1 LQYSAGSLPQS
12 VAIGDFNGDGKA
24 DLGVVNRLGNNASIL
39 LGNGDGTFQAAVN
52 YATGTAPSSLAVGDF
67 NRDGRADLAVANTL
81 GSVSILLGKST
92 WYPTTTVL
100 SAAPKPSRLGEPVTL
115 RATVTPSSAT
125 GNVTFYDGT
134 TVLGVASL
142 SAGTAVLETALLP
155 TGDLSLR
162 AYYGGNASDAP
173 STSGWVS
180 QTVNALPANGFLIA
194 VNYGVGAGTYP
205 TSVAVGDFNGDGK
218 ADLAVT
224 NGSANTVSI
233 LLGKGDG
240 TFQAAVNYG
249 AGSNPVSVAVG
260 DFNGDGKADL
270 AVANYVSNNVS
281 VLLGNGDASFQP
293 AVNYSVGSYP
303 DSVAVGD
310 FNGDGKADLVVA
322 NANNE
327 DVSVLLGNGDGSFQ
341 TAVNYAVGGNPYSV
355 AVGDF
360 NGDGN
365 ADIAV
370 ANVNSNVSVLLGNG
384 DGTFQAAVQYSAGLG
399 PESVAVWDFNGDGK
413 ADLAVANTESNS
425 VSVLLGDG
433 DGTFQA
439 AVNYAVGVFPAS
451 VAIGDFN
458 GDGRADLAVADVFSN
473 VVSVLLGK
481 GDGTFQAAVN
491 YAVGSNP
498 WSVAVGDFN
507 GDGRVDLAVA
517 NEGSNNV
524 SILLGAAAPIT
535 PYDFNGDG
543 HPDVIW
549 EEPKIGWA
557 QVWYLNCQPNT
568 SCYPP
573 LGAANVTRA
582 NPWNIV
588 GIGDFNGDGNPD
600 VVWQDPVSGA
610 IQIWYLGGSGGVTL
624 LGAANITTENP
635 WKVVSVADFNGDGH
649 PDLLW
654 QDPISGW
661 AQIWYLGGAQ
671 GTTLLGAA
679 NLTLKNP
686 WHIVGTADFNNDG
699 YVDVLWQDPKSGTVQ
714 LWYMTG
720 SEAGAQ
726 GTQSLSAVNLTG
738 AMTTKVVAV
747 ADFNGDGHPD
757 VIFQDPET
765 GAATVYF
772 YTGAEGT
779 TPNGTSV
786 LSTGNPWYIAGPH

>member
-1 LQYSAGSLPQS
+1 M
-12 VAIGDFNGDGKA
+12 
-24 DLGVVNRLGNNASIL
+24 
-39 LGNGDGTFQAAVN
+39 
-52 YATGTAPSSLAVGDF
+52 
-67 NRDGRADLAVANTL
+67 
-81 GSVSILLGKST
+81 
-92 WYPTTTVL
+92 
-100 SAAPKPSRLGEPVTL
+100 TL

-322 NANNE
+322 NTNNE
-327 DVSVLLGNGDGSFQ
+327 DM
-341 TAVNYAVGGNPYSV
+341 
-355 AVGDF
+355 
-360 NGDGN
+360 
-365 ADIAV
+365 
-370 ANVNSNVSVLLGNG
+370 SVLLGNG
-384 DGTFQAAVQYSAGLG
+384 DGTFQAAV
-399 PESVAVWDFNGDGK
+399 
-413 ADLAVANTESNS
+413 
-425 VSVLLGDG
+425 
-433 DGTFQA
+433 
-439 AVNYAVGVFPAS
+439 NYAM
-451 VAIGDFN
+451 
-458 GDGRADLAVADVFSN
+458 
-473 VVSVLLGK
+473 
-481 GDGTFQAAVN
+481 
-491 YAVGSNP
+491 GSNP

-507 GDGRVDLAVA
+507 GDGRADLAVA

-524 SILLGAAAPIT
+524 SILLGAAAPIS

-600 VVWQDPVSGA
+600 VVWQDPASGA
-610 IQIWYLGGSGGVTL
+610 VQIWYLGGSGGVTL

-699 YVDVLWQDPKSGTVQ
+699 YVDVLWQDPESGTVQ

-720 SEAGAQ
+720 SQAGAQ
-726 GTQSLSAVNLTG
+726 GTQLLSAVNLTG

-786 LSTGNPWYIAGPH
+786 LSTGDPWYIAGPH

>member
-1 LQYSAGSLPQS
+1 M
-12 VAIGDFNGDGKA
+12 
-24 DLGVVNRLGNNASIL
+24 
-39 LGNGDGTFQAAVN
+39 
-52 YATGTAPSSLAVGDF
+52 
-67 NRDGRADLAVANTL
+67 
-81 GSVSILLGKST
+81 
-92 WYPTTTVL
+92 
-100 SAAPKPSRLGEPVTL
+100 TL

-310 FNGDGKADLVVA
+310 FNGDGKADVVVA
-322 NANNE
+322 NTNNE
-327 DVSVLLGNGDGSFQ
+327 DM
-341 TAVNYAVGGNPYSV
+341 
-355 AVGDF
+355 
-360 NGDGN
+360 
-365 ADIAV
+365 
-370 ANVNSNVSVLLGNG
+370 SVLLGNG
-384 DGTFQAAVQYSAGLG
+384 DGTFQAAV
-399 PESVAVWDFNGDGK
+399 
-413 ADLAVANTESNS
+413 
-425 VSVLLGDG
+425 
-433 DGTFQA
+433 
-439 AVNYAVGVFPAS
+439 NYAM
-451 VAIGDFN
+451 
-458 GDGRADLAVADVFSN
+458 
-473 VVSVLLGK
+473 
-481 GDGTFQAAVN
+481 
-491 YAVGSNP
+491 GSNP

-507 GDGRVDLAVA
+507 GDGRADLAVA

-524 SILLGAAAPIT
+524 SILLGAAAPIS

-624 LGAANITTENP
+624 LGAANITTKNP

-699 YVDVLWQDPKSGTVQ
+699 YVDVLWQDPESGTVQ

-720 SEAGAQ
+720 SQAGAQ
-726 GTQSLSAVNLTG
+726 GTQLLSAVNLTG

>member
-1 LQYSAGSLPQS
+1 
-12 VAIGDFNGDGKA
+12 VAVGDFNGDGKA
-24 DLGVVNRLGNNASIL
+24 DVVVANTNNEDMSVL

-52 YATGTAPSSLAVGDF
+52 YAM
-67 NRDGRADLAVANTL
+67 
-81 GSVSILLGKST
+81 
-92 WYPTTTVL
+92 
-100 SAAPKPSRLGEPVTL
+100 
-115 RATVTPSSAT
+115 
-125 GNVTFYDGT
+125 
-134 TVLGVASL
+134 
-142 SAGTAVLETALLP
+142 
-155 TGDLSLR
+155 
-162 AYYGGNASDAP
+162 
-173 STSGWVS
+173 
-180 QTVNALPANGFLIA
+180 
-194 VNYGVGAGTYP
+194 
-205 TSVAVGDFNGDGK
+205 
-218 ADLAVT
+218 
-224 NGSANTVSI
+224 
-233 LLGKGDG
+233 
-240 TFQAAVNYG
+240 
-249 AGSNPVSVAVG
+249 
-260 DFNGDGKADL
+260 
-270 AVANYVSNNVS
+270 
-281 VLLGNGDASFQP
+281 
-293 AVNYSVGSYP
+293 
-303 DSVAVGD
+303 
-310 FNGDGKADLVVA
+310 
-322 NANNE
+322 
-327 DVSVLLGNGDGSFQ
+327 
-341 TAVNYAVGGNPYSV
+341 
-355 AVGDF
+355 
-360 NGDGN
+360 
-365 ADIAV
+365 
-370 ANVNSNVSVLLGNG
+370 
-384 DGTFQAAVQYSAGLG
+384 
-399 PESVAVWDFNGDGK
+399 
-413 ADLAVANTESNS
+413 
-425 VSVLLGDG
+425 
-433 DGTFQA
+433 
-439 AVNYAVGVFPAS
+439 
-451 VAIGDFN
+451 
-458 GDGRADLAVADVFSN
+458 
-473 VVSVLLGK
+473 
-481 GDGTFQAAVN
+481 
-491 YAVGSNP
+491 GSNP

-507 GDGRVDLAVA
+507 GDGRADLAVA

-524 SILLGAAAPIT
+524 SILLGAAAPIS

-624 LGAANITTENP
+624 LGAANITTKNP

-699 YVDVLWQDPKSGTVQ
+699 YVDVLWQDPESGTVQ

-720 SEAGAQ
+720 SQAGAQ
-726 GTQSLSAVNLTG
+726 GTQLLSAVNLTG

>member
-1 LQYSAGSLPQS
+1 M
-12 VAIGDFNGDGKA
+12 
-24 DLGVVNRLGNNASIL
+24 
-39 LGNGDGTFQAAVN
+39 
-52 YATGTAPSSLAVGDF
+52 
-67 NRDGRADLAVANTL
+67 
-81 GSVSILLGKST
+81 
-92 WYPTTTVL
+92 
-100 SAAPKPSRLGEPVTL
+100 TL

-322 NANNE
+322 NTNNE
-327 DVSVLLGNGDGSFQ
+327 DM
-341 TAVNYAVGGNPYSV
+341 
-355 AVGDF
+355 
-360 NGDGN
+360 
-365 ADIAV
+365 
-370 ANVNSNVSVLLGNG
+370 SVLLGNG
-384 DGTFQAAVQYSAGLG
+384 DGTFQAAV
-399 PESVAVWDFNGDGK
+399 
-413 ADLAVANTESNS
+413 
-425 VSVLLGDG
+425 
-433 DGTFQA
+433 
-439 AVNYAVGVFPAS
+439 NYAM
-451 VAIGDFN
+451 
-458 GDGRADLAVADVFSN
+458 
-473 VVSVLLGK
+473 
-481 GDGTFQAAVN
+481 
-491 YAVGSNP
+491 GSNP

-507 GDGRVDLAVA
+507 GDGRADLAVA

-524 SILLGAAAPIT
+524 SILLGAAAPIS

-600 VVWQDPVSGA
+600 VVWQDPASGA
-610 IQIWYLGGSGGVTL
+610 VQIWYLGGSGGVTL

-699 YVDVLWQDPKSGTVQ
+699 YVDVLWQDPESGTVQ

-720 SEAGAQ
+720 SQAGAQ
-726 GTQSLSAVNLTG
+726 GTQLLSAVNLTG

>member
-1 LQYSAGSLPQS
+1 M
-12 VAIGDFNGDGKA
+12 
-24 DLGVVNRLGNNASIL
+24 
-39 LGNGDGTFQAAVN
+39 
-52 YATGTAPSSLAVGDF
+52 
-67 NRDGRADLAVANTL
+67 
-81 GSVSILLGKST
+81 
-92 WYPTTTVL
+92 
-100 SAAPKPSRLGEPVTL
+100 TL

-322 NANNE
+322 NTNNE
-327 DVSVLLGNGDGSFQ
+327 DM
-341 TAVNYAVGGNPYSV
+341 
-355 AVGDF
+355 
-360 NGDGN
+360 
-365 ADIAV
+365 
-370 ANVNSNVSVLLGNG
+370 SVLLGNG
-384 DGTFQAAVQYSAGLG
+384 DGTFQAAV
-399 PESVAVWDFNGDGK
+399 
-413 ADLAVANTESNS
+413 
-425 VSVLLGDG
+425 
-433 DGTFQA
+433 
-439 AVNYAVGVFPAS
+439 NYAM
-451 VAIGDFN
+451 
-458 GDGRADLAVADVFSN
+458 
-473 VVSVLLGK
+473 
-481 GDGTFQAAVN
+481 
-491 YAVGSNP
+491 GSNP

-507 GDGRVDLAVA
+507 GDGRADLAVA

-524 SILLGAAAPIT
+524 SILLGAAAPIS

-573 LGAANVTRA
+573 LGATNGTRA

-600 VVWQDPVSGA
+600 VVWQDPASGA
-610 IQIWYLGGSGGVTL
+610 VQIWYLGGSGGVTL
-624 LGAANITTENP
+624 LGAANITTKNP

-699 YVDVLWQDPKSGTVQ
+699 YVDVLWQDPESGTVQ

-720 SEAGAQ
+720 SQAGAQ
-726 GTQSLSAVNLTG
+726 GTQLLSAVNLTG